1 MRIAVFDLDG
11 TLTRHDTLL
20 PYLQGWR
27 RRHPRSGYYGRALG
41 SLCRYLADRDRGRL
55 KSALIRA
62 AMSGATRDEID
73 RWTAEYVGSIGMG
86 DLCAGAL
93 AAVASHRAAGDRLV
107 LLSASVDLY
116 VPHIGRR
123 FAFDET
129 ICTEVAWLDGRLD
142 GGLVTDNRRGE
153 EKRRC
158 IDALRARHPGAAI
171 VAYGNA
177 RSDFAHFAAADSAV
191 LVNAGP
197 RLRREAERRGYRT
210 EEWRVPSSAKAIP

>member
-11 TLTRHDTLL
+11 TITRRDTLL

-27 RRHPRSGYYGRALG
+27 RRHARPGFNGQALG
-41 SLCRYLADRDRGRL
+41 ALARFLAHRDRGRL

-62 AMSGATRDEID
+62 AMSGATRDEVE
-73 RWTAEYVGSIGMG
+73 RWTAEYVASIGLH
-86 DLCAGAL
+86 DLCEGAL
-93 AAVASHRAAGDRLV
+93 AAIARHRAAGDRLV

-116 VPHIGRR
+116 VPHLGRS

-129 ICTEVAWLDGRLD
+129 ICTEVAWTDGRLD
-142 GGLVTDNRRGE
+142 GSLVTENRRAA

-158 IDALRARHPGAAI
+158 VEALRARHPGAAI
-171 VAYGNA
+171 TAYGNA
-177 RSDFAHFAAADSAV
+177 GSDFPHFAVADTAM

-197 RLRREAERRGYRT
+197 RLRREAERLGYRT
-210 EEWRVPSSAKAIP
+210 EEWRGRAG

>member
-11 TLTRHDTLL
+11 TITRRDTLL
-20 PYLQGWR
+20 PYLRGWR
-27 RRHPRSGYYGRALG
+27 RRHARAGYYREALNA
-41 SLCRYLADRDRGRL
+41 LFHFLADRDRGRF

-62 AMSGATRDEID
+62 VMSGASRDAVE
-73 RWTAEYVGSIGMG
+73 RWSTEYVASIGPG
-86 DLCAGAL
+86 DLCGGAL
-93 AAVASHRAAGDRLV
+93 AAIERHRAAGDRLV

-116 VPHIGRR
+116 VPHIGRS

-129 ICTEVAWLDGRLD
+129 ICTEVAWIEGRLD
-142 GGLVTDNRRGE
+142 GGLVTENRRAE

-158 IDALRARHPGAAI
+158 IEALRARHPGAAI

-177 RSDFAHFAAADSAV
+177 GSDFPHFAVADEAV

-197 RLRREAERRGYRT
+197 QLRREAERLGYRT
-210 EEWRVPSSAKAIP
+210 EEWRGPLH